1 MKNKAE
7 LLTMSQK
14 EIKRVELLEK
24 LSAKLL
30 TQKEVAVL
38 LNIATRQVRRLQK
51 IYKKEGPAG
60 LISKRRG
67 SSSNN
72 HLPSEL
78 KKTAIALIKQ
88 HYHDFGPT
96 LAHEKLTEQHQL
108 VISVESLRQL
118 MMKEGLLQGKKKRIA
133 TVHQMRTRRACLG
146 ELIQIDGSPHAWFED
161 RGPVCCLLVFVDD
174 ATGKIMMLHF
184 EEVESTQGYFDA
196 TQKYIMQHG
205 LPLAFYSDRHGIFRV
220 NAKEAQTGTGE
231 TQYSRALRE
240 LSITLINANSPQ
252 AKGRVENK
260 NGTLQDRLVK
270 ELRLRN
276 ISGII
281 SANDFAPHFMED
293 YNKRFAKPATNPI
306 DMHRPL
312 TLSSE
317 ALRDILSH
325 QELRIITKNLEVH
338 YNNNIYQIQTDKPCY
353 TMRQGKVT
361 VRENTAGVQLIYKG
375 KKLNYKLFEKHNQTT
390 CIASSKELNIHIDEI
405 MTNRKKPAHNH
416 PWRTPGRKTTL
427 PIQRVD

>member
-1 MKNKAE
+1 MTNKPE

-30 TQKEVAVL
+30 TQKEAAEL
-38 LNIATRQVRRLQK
+38 LNIATRHIRRLQK
-51 IYKKEGPAG
+51 VYEKEGAKG

-67 SSSNN
+67 SPSNN
-72 HLPSEL
+72 QFSGEL
-78 KKTAIALIKQ
+78 KETAIALIKQ

-96 LAHEKLTEQHQL
+96 LAHEKLIEQHQL
-108 VISVESLRQL
+108 VISVESVRQL
-118 MMKEGLLQGKKKRIA
+118 MMKEGLWQGKKKRSA

-196 TQKYIMQHG
+196 THNYIMRHG
-205 LPLAFYSDRHGIFRV
+205 LPHAFYSDRHSIFRV
-220 NAKEAQTGTGE
+220 NQKEAQTGTGE

-276 ISGII
+276 ISDIA
-281 SANDFAPHFMED
+281 SANDFAPHFIED
-293 YNKRFAKPATNPI
+293 YNKRFAKPAANPI

-312 TLSSE
+312 TLPSE
-317 ALRDILSH
+317 ALRDIFSH
-325 QELRIITKNLEVH
+325 QEQRIITKNLEVH
-338 YNNNIYQIQTDKPCY
+338 YGNKIYQIQTDNPCY
-353 TMRQGKVT
+353 TMRQAKVT

-375 KKLNYKLFEKHNQTT
+375 KKLNYTLFEKHNQTT
-390 CIASSKELNIHIDEI
+390 RIASSKELNIHIDKI
-405 MTNRKKPAHNH
+405 VTSSKKPAPNH
-416 PWRTPGRKTTL
+416 PWRTPKRKPTL
-427 PIQRVD
+427 STQCVA